1 MGTRPGWRQEGEKWA
16 DSGCVIKVEP
26 TRASDAQMIEPS
38 IFYKIVKNRVMRVE
52 SELIKVLAS
61 TVLHRGTSPS
71 LRFLTREMGSQWHL
85 PHNAAVS
92 IK

>member
-1 MGTRPGWRQEGEKWA
+1 
-16 DSGCVIKVEP
+16 
-26 TRASDAQMIEPS
+26 MIEPS

-71 LRFLTREMGSQWHL
+71 LRFLTLKWD
-85 PHNAAVS
+85 HNG
-92 IK
+92 IYLIMLL